1 MSSDASAVH
10 EPLFTEAEAAE
21 ILRVSV
27 STIRGLRLRK
37 MIAFYRFGPKSDSF
51 GRVFY
56 SENHIRSFKQQSE
69 QPASVAA

>member
-1 MSSDASAVH
+1 MSFDTSAVH
-10 EPLFTEAEAAE
+10 ESLFTEAEAAE
-21 ILRVSV
+21 MLRISV
-27 STIRGLRLRK
+27 SCLRK
-37 MIAFYRFGPKSDSF
+37 LRTRRKITFYRFGPKSDSF